1 MAVRTPAPRPAMRR
15 ANRRAC
21 RIVCEATDN
30 PKVPEGLVAPPPPV
44 PLPPEMEARR
54 QELAKAAALEAKLKV
69 QAAKAASDAAKAKA
83 RAETIAAAEAAAWLR
98 TPRGPRGPRWG
109 TLVESRKRPTASGS
123 WDEMIP
129 RTRRTVRHQ
138 VRLPIPGGLRLS
150 PNFDALR
157 APALRRD
164 QRFEGRLEEIE
175 KNHGTLQAFAESY
188 KEYGLHPKPD
198 GAPGDVRYVEYAP
211 GAKRLSLMGDFNG
224 WKAWE
229 FEGER
234 DEFGKW
240 TLDVPA
246 AAGLK
251 HGSQVRVVMESHD
264 GRQFDRVPAW
274 IQRIVQCCDEESG
287 ETRCY
292 HNGVYHD
299 PPEGERHE
307 WRHEKPRVRPAS
319 LRIYE
324 AHVGMSSEETRCGT
338 YREFADEVLPRVKE
352 LGITAAAHGRRVP
365 RLLRLVR
372 YQVTNFFAA
381 AAERRSGGLYLG
393 DKCHGMEMQCF
404 MDVVHAHAATT
415 PSTGSTSSTDRR
427 SPLPRDP

>member
-1 MAVRTPAPRPAMRR
+1 MRTPAPRPAMRR

-83 RAETIAAAEAAAWLR
+83 RAETIAAAEAARVAADPAR
-98 TPRGPRGPRWG
+98 PARPSMGDAP
-109 TLVESRKRPTASGS
+109 VESSEAPHDASGS

-129 RTRRTVRHQ
+129 ENETDEEYVTR
-138 VRLPIPGGLRLS
+138 VRLRPIHGRL
-150 PNFDALR
+150 ALCR
-157 APALRRD
+157 NEPSLMPYEHLLYGRY

-229 FEGER
+229 
-234 DEFGKW
+234 
-240 TLDVPA
+240 L
-246 AAGLK
+246 
-251 HGSQVRVVMESHD
+251 
-264 GRQFDRVPAW
+264 
-274 IQRIVQCCDEESG
+274 
-287 ETRCY
+287 
-292 HNGVYHD
+292 
-299 PPEGERHE
+299 
-307 WRHEKPRVRPAS
+307 S
-319 LRIYE
+319 LI
-324 AHVGMSSEETRCGT
+324 H
-338 YREFADEVLPRVKE
+338 
-352 LGITAAAHGRRVP
+352 I
-365 RLLRLVR
+365 
-372 YQVTNFFAA
+372 
-381 AAERRSGGLYLG
+381 
-393 DKCHGMEMQCF
+393 
-404 MDVVHAHAATT
+404 
-415 PSTGSTSSTDRR
+415 
-427 SPLPRDP
+427 